1 VKLGIISDTHG
12 DVAGWRRALAGPFQA
27 VELILHAGD
36 IFYHGPRNPRT
47 AGYGP
52 PELAEAINTCPVP
65 VIIVRGNCDSPVDQ
79 LVLDYPIQAPYALVE
94 IGGLRIWLQHGDEL
108 SRQQMAEQSRR
119 YRVRVNIFGHTH
131 IPELTQEGG
140 VLMFNP
146 GSPALPKTGKFTVGL
161 LDTETGSASIFD
173 LSSGKILEEMQ
184 FAAG

>member
-1 VKLGIISDTHG
+1 
-12 DVAGWRRALAGPFQA
+12 
-27 VELILHAGD
+27 
-36 IFYHGPRNPRT
+36 
-47 AGYGP
+47 
-52 PELAEAINTCPVP
+52 
-65 VIIVRGNCDSPVDQ
+65 
-79 LVLDYPIQAPYALVE
+79 
-94 IGGLRIWLQHGDEL
+94 
-108 SRQQMAEQSRR
+108 
-119 YRVRVNIFGHTH
+119 VNIFGHTH